1 MIFPKSKTTNTCYIV
16 RYDNF
21 FISTSR
27 SVQQNTVYNYQR
39 IFFLSCSQPRRILK
53 SISANAGHTAWNCNL
68 CQTRATIK
76 NTISDIC
83 YTIRNDDTCQTRAT
97 IKSTI
102 SDTRHR
108 FPVNLCR
115 NFQVPCRIIFTIC
128 NFYSILGIDSIGQL
142 RCSCSHRNCHCVCSI
157 IFRCTHRQHRT
168 DTSQHTLQAGYACT
182 AQTEHAGCNR
192 CEHFFP

>member
-1 MIFPKSKTTNTCYIV
+1 MIFPKSKTTNTCYII

-21 FISTSR
+21 FLSTSR

-39 IFFLSCSQPRRILK
+39 IFFLSCSQPRRIHK

-83 YTIRNDDTCQTRAT
+83 YTIRNDDTCQTRAVKKST
-97 IKSTI
+97 ISDICYAIRNDNTRQTRAAKKSTI

-128 NFYSILGIDSIGQL
+128 NFHSVLGIDSIGQL

-157 IFRCTHRQHRT
+157 IFRCTHR
-168 DTSQHTLQAGYACT
+168 
-182 AQTEHAGCNR
+182 
-192 CEHFFP
+192 